1 MKIIQP
7 TTEIQTITLILR
19 RSDVTDTQSEFDSK
33 SKYCTV
39 EDNPCAD
46 ETVASYQG
54 SGMSMSIYEDGTG
67 KEETVSDLSV
77 YNVGNFDEVSFSSSI
92 LRKDFMYVIEI
103 TSEGS
108 LLFRGKM
115 YCTDSFDGGVYDKN
129 SEYYKQYP
137 NNDNNYTV
145 L

>member
-19 RSDVTDTQSEFDSK
+19 EVDESYTDSDL
-33 SKYCTV
+33 
-39 EDNPCAD
+39 
-46 ETVASYQG
+46 
-54 SGMSMSIYEDGTG
+54 SMSVYEDGTG
-67 KEETVSDLSV
+67 KEETISDISV
-77 YNVGNFDEVSFSSSI
+77 RDIGNFDEVSFSSSI
-92 LRKDFMYVIEI
+92 LRKDFMYVFEI
-103 TSEGS
+103 TALNS